1 MHISNGWPCCQRHWN
16 ANCRQLWPNSSH
28 WPLLPVLGE
37 SGTIDQSYYP
47 LFEPDRSSRE
57 PPLPDLPSQT
67 RLTQVPVNNG
77 ILSILRAAGVHTFFL
92 RLLNHPFNISPEY
105 WLQLWRYILCLDWGH
120 IRVYTGQNSC
130 DCTLKIFA
138 FHYISIWPQFIF
150 WRKSL

>member
-1 MHISNGWPCCQRHWN
+1 MRVIYRRPHDLVHIIRIFLWKTAWHDFVIRVTTQKINGRKV
-16 ANCRQLWPNSSH
+16 RGL
-28 WPLLPVLGE
+28 
-37 SGTIDQSYYP
+37 
-47 LFEPDRSSRE
+47 RSSRE